1 MAAAG
6 IRGGGTVVGMRVED
20 VRAGRTPGSADAGD
34 AGPVLTE
41 ATLDDVADIAA
52 LAAVRREAYE
62 AAQPQFWRRASD
74 AVDKHVPWL
83 RTQVEDPDV
92 VALVVRSAGSLGGFV
107 FASVVGAPPVYDP
120 GGPSGVVDDFAVA
133 DPSLWPTVGRDLLA
147 EVKQRLLARGV
158 AQVVV
163 VCGHHDEAKRAA
175 LLAAG
180 LTVAS
185 EWLVGPL
192 TE

>member
-6 IRGGGTVVGMRVED
+6 IRGGGTVAGMSVED
-20 VRAGRTPGSADAGD
+20 VRAGRTTGSADAGD
-34 AGPVLTE
+34 AVPVLTE

-74 AVDKHVPWL
+74 AVDKHIPWL
-83 RTQVEDPDV
+83 RTQIEHPDV
-92 VALVVRSAGSLGGFV
+92 VALVVRSAESLDGFV
-107 FASVVGAPPVYDP
+107 FASVVDAPPVYDA

-133 DPSLWPTVGRDLLA
+133 DASLWPTVGRDLLA
-147 EVKQRLLARGV
+147 EVKQRLVTRGV

-163 VCGHHDEAKRAA
+163 VCGHHDEAKRTA

-192 TE
+192 TQ

>member
-6 IRGGGTVVGMRVED
+6 IRGGGTVVGMSVED
-20 VRAGRTPGSADAGD
+20 VRAGRTTGSADAGD

-92 VALVVRSAGSLGGFV
+92 VALVVRSAESLDGFV

-120 GGPSGVVDDFAVA
+120 GGDWGRGRLRGGGPVVVA
-133 DPSLWPTVGRDLLA
+133 DRGPG
-147 EVKQRLLARGV
+147 LAR
-158 AQVVV
+158 
-163 VCGHHDEAKRAA
+163 
-175 LLAAG
+175 
-180 LTVAS
+180 
-185 EWLVGPL
+185 
-192 TE
+192 

>member
-1 MAAAG
+1 MLTDA
-6 IRGGGTVVGMRVED
+6 
-20 VRAGRTPGSADAGD
+20 TP
-34 AGPVLTE
+34 
-41 ATLDDVADIAA
+41 DDVADIAA
-52 LAAVRREAYE
+52 LAALRREADE
-62 AAQPQFWRRASD
+62 AAQPQFWRQAAD
-74 AVDKHVPWL
+74 AVDRHLPWL
-83 RTQVEDPDV
+83 RTQVEDPAV
-92 VALVVRSAGSLGGFV
+92 VALVARSAGSLDGFL

-120 GGPSGVVDDFAVA
+120 GGPTGVVDDFAVA

-147 EVKQRLLARGV
+147 AAKQRLRARGV

-175 LLAAG
+175 LLTAG

-192 TE
+192 TD